1 MKRKI
6 ITIEESKCDGCG
18 ACVPGCPEG
27 ALRIIDGKARL
38 VSDLFCDGL
47 GACIGNCPK
56 GAITIEEREAEPYD
70 ERKVMDRIVTQG
82 ENTIIAH
89 LKHLKDHGEDGLYK
103 IAADFLAEKG
113 ITVGVEKKAPEH
125 GHGGCPGSAARHFS
139 AVRKGEASSGASA
152 LETWPVQLRLVN
164 PNAPYFDDADLLV
177 SADCAAFAYGN
188 FHDRFLKGKV
198 PVIFCPKLDQ
208 DVESYIE
215 KMARILSSHTIRSIT
230 VVRMVVPCCG
240 GTSYVVKEAL
250 ARAGKDI
257 PVTDVVISLE
267 GNIL

>member
-1 MKRKI
+1 MI
-6 ITIEESKCDGCG
+6 M
-18 ACVPGCPEG
+18 
-27 ALRIIDGKARL
+27 
-38 VSDLFCDGL
+38 
-47 GACIGNCPK
+47 
-56 GAITIEEREAEPYD
+56 
-70 ERKVMDRIVTQG
+70 VM
-82 ENTIIAH
+82 TIIAMYMAVGNFFGGCRTHITYCDLKVQVYTSQRVVSIH
-89 LKHLKDHGEDGLYK
+89 LDELFVHFNHSHRTVAIIG
-103 IAADFLAEKG
+103 IRNKG
-113 ITVGVEKKAPEH
+113 I
-125 GHGGCPGSAARHFS
+125 
-139 AVRKGEASSGASA
+139 
-152 LETWPVQLRLVN
+152 
-164 PNAPYFDDADLLV
+164 
-177 SADCAAFAYGN
+177 AFGN

-257 PVTDVVISLE
+257 PVTDLVISLE

>member
-47 GACIGNCPK
+47 GACIGNCPR

-70 ERKVMDRIVTQG
+70 ERKVMERIVTQG

-89 LKHLKDHGEDGLYK
+89 LNHLKDHGEDKLYR
-103 IAADFLAEKG
+103 IAADFLSEKG
-113 ITVGVEKKAPEH
+113 IVVGAEKKAPVH
-125 GHGGCPGSAARHFS
+125 AGCPGSAMKTINHPRT
-139 AVRKGEASSGASA
+139 GEASSGASA
-152 LETWPVQLRLVN
+152 LESWPVQLRLVN
-164 PNAPYFDDADLLV
+164 PHAPYFDNADLLV
-177 SADCAAFAYGN
+177 AADCAAFAHGN
-188 FHDRFLKGKV
+188 FHDTFLKGKV

-208 DVESYIE
+208 DIEGYIE
-215 KMARILSSHTIRSIT
+215 KMANILSSHPIRSIT

-240 GTSYVVKEAL
+240 GTGYVVKEAL
-250 ARAGKDI
+250 ARSGKDI
-257 PVTDVVISLE
+257 PVKDVVISLE